1 MQSIEF
7 LDTKGMSLQQYE
19 EELSRNNAMTK
30 MPKNIEILDIISI
43 VIVQYQNGAH
53 HLMPD

>member
-7 LDTKGMSLQQYE
+7 LDTKGMSPQQYE